1 MFSLVIPWRSL
12 CPWLQSPMAAM
23 LSLLFGGSAPRRP
36 STELGH
42 DGQGGD
48 ICGGFSQETTARD
61 FGVMVM
67 HSVTKES

>member
-1 MFSLVIPWRSL
+1 MPLVAEPD
-12 CPWLQSPMAAM
+12 
-23 LSLLFGGSAPRRP
+23 GSDVEPVVRRLGP
-36 STELGH
+36 SQAKDRTRY

-48 ICGGFSQETTARD
+48 IRSSFSQETTARD